1 MMTRKP
7 LTALFLCAFAL
18 CCANADTLKQAHHA
32 TSLDTAIGTAKIIRI
47 SRFSGK
53 PFVSIPTV
61 CEAVGFVWKWDPVS
75 QKLTCTKKN
84 KRLIFVQ
91 GMPFFSANDSLIQL
105 IDAPIRLGGSL
116 YLAPGLCSMAFHAVG
131 IDSMPFQNADDVL
144 SASNQVQPAQPVPQP
159 VQVVPLVVP
168 KVHDSTAIKIALK
181 PSHLDTV
188 KRSKVT
194 QELVKTIVIDP
205 GHGGMDPGAIG
216 PGGLEEKKVVLDI
229 GCALRDLF
237 KSKTK
242 FTVYMTR
249 DKDVFIPL
257 QDRTKF
263 ANEKKADIF
272 VSIHANSIEGNAK
285 KRDNTR
291 GYKVYFLSQAKNED
305 DKLVAMRENAVIKL
319 EDKASRYDNL
329 QNILIEMVG
338 NEYLRESQD
347 FSIMLTESF
356 HSSCNAIP
364 RLHLGIGQANFWV
377 LNGAYMPSVLIEVGF
392 ISNKKEEESLG
403 DAFVRKNIA
412 VSIFEAI
419 MNFKKKYEAGS

>member
-1 MMTRKP
+1 MTTRSP
-7 LTALFLCAFAL
+7 LIALFLCAFIA
-18 CCANADTLKQAHHA
+18 CSVNADTLKTVHRGKL
-32 TSLDTAIGTAKIIRI
+32 SDTATGIGNPVPLSRI
-47 SRFSGK
+47 NSK
-53 PFVSIPTV
+53 LFVSIPVV
-61 CEAVGFVWKWDPVS
+61 CESVGFSWKWDFAS
-75 QKLTCTKKN
+75 QKLTCIKKN
-84 KRLIFVQ
+84 KKLIFVQ
-91 GMPFFSANDSLIQL
+91 GMPFFSANDSLLQL
-105 IDAPIRLGGSL
+105 ADAPVRMGGSL
-116 YLAPGLCSMAFHAVG
+116 YLAPQLCASAFHAVG
-131 IDSMPFQNADDVL
+131 VDSIRFENADELFTIV
-144 SASNQVQPAQPVPQP
+144 NQKAGTESRA
-159 VQVVPLVVP
+159 
-168 KVHDSTAIKIALK
+168 HDSTASKIQVKSSRLDSIKHAK
-181 PSHLDTV
+181 AS
-188 KRSKVT
+188 
-194 QELVKTIVIDP
+194 QEIIKTIVIDP

-229 GCALRDLF
+229 GCDLRDLF
-237 KSKTK
+237 KSKSK

-319 EDKASRYDNL
+319 EDKANRYDNL
-329 QNILIEMVG
+329 QNILIDMVG

-347 FSIMLTESF
+347 FSIMVTESF
-356 HSSCNAIP
+356 HSSCNVIP
-364 RLHLGIGQANFWV
+364 KLHLGIGQANFWV

-403 DAFVRKNIA
+403 DASVRHSIA

-419 MNFKKKYEAGS
+419 MNFKKKYEAGL